1 MRLVVWEFYSRTTI
15 GDAGSSRSPRPM
27 YFMGRVIAISLQEN
41 HRREKQ
47 VTGYVRL
54 MPQGM
59 VSRGGPELA
68 KHLASSVR
76 SFKHD
81 LDLGDEPPRARR
93 LGARFGRYLKRSSPH
108 STFRFTF
115 RARSLQLLEGLL

>member
-54 MPQGM
+54 MPQRM

-76 SFKHD
+76 SASALSNMILILVMNHQ
-81 LDLGDEPPRARR
+81 
-93 LGARFGRYLKRSSPH
+93 GR
-108 STFRFTF
+108 
-115 RARSLQLLEGLL
+115 EGLVLDSVDILNAPALT